1 MVHSRFGDC
10 EIAVDFLEV
19 PKKGHLLVIVDYYSK
34 WPEVAF
40 LSKTKAESVIKCME
54 SRFRSHG
61 LPEIVWHY
69 ILATRMAVTLNR
81 LPWVT
86 PFDFVGEPATL
97 AQDCTEGNAE
107 FELYVAATGVT
118 DKLQKRALL
127 LHLAGLGVREIFKT
141 YPADVRGDDKEFYKA
156 VKCLSDHFK
165 FKKNVPLARQTLLSI
180 KPNPG
185 ETINN
190 FKTYLRT
197 LAEHCDYGE
206 EQENQVR
213 DIVISR
219 ITNKELK
226 NKLYR
231 DDNLTLA
238 KLLEIMSVYH
248 HKDALILVPEEKV
261 NRAVHNSG
269 KGANRFNGKQ
279 QFHNRCRRCDKPG
292 HIAKDCRVSKNHT
305 CGTYGKQGHMEVCC
319 HTKVEN
325 MVKKAAKVEAK
336 ANLETNPGQVC
347 EI

>member
-1 MVHSRFGDC
+1 MFIGS
-10 EIAVDFLEV
+10 L
-19 PKKGHLLVIVDYYSK
+19 
-34 WPEVAF
+34 
-40 LSKTKAESVIKCME
+40 
-54 SRFRSHG
+54 
-61 LPEIVWHY
+61 
-69 ILATRMAVTLNR
+69 
-81 LPWVT
+81 
-86 PFDFVGEPATL
+86 
-97 AQDCTEGNAE
+97 
-107 FELYVAATGVT
+107 
-118 DKLQKRALL
+118 
-127 LHLAGLGVREIFKT
+127 
-141 YPADVRGDDKEFYKA
+141 
-156 VKCLSDHFK
+156 K

-190 FKTYLRT
+190 FKTHLRT
-197 LAEHCDYGE
+197 LSEHCDYGE
-206 EQENQVR
+206 EQENQVT

-238 KLLEIMSVYH
+238 KLLEMVSVHH

-261 NRAVHNSG
+261 YCAVHNSG

-305 CGTYGKQGHMEVCC
+305 CGTCGKQGHMGVCC